1 MRPGAL
7 LYLYR
12 RRLRVHGVQ
21 ELLAGL
27 GVAIAVALV
36 FATLVAERQ
45 RRRLRGEVVHAV
57 IGPATLQLRAR
68 GADGFGEALLAR
80 VERLPGVKQAAP
92 LLEQTATAIEAPHRA
107 RA

>member
-36 FATLVAERQ
+36 FATIVVSGSIA
-45 RRRLRGEVVHAV
+45 GSAAEVVHAV
-57 IGPATLQLRAR
+57 TGPATLQLRAR
-68 GADGFGEALLAR
+68 GADGFD
-80 VERLPGVKQAAP
+80 ERLPGARRTPARGQAGRA
-92 LLEQTATAIEAPHRA
+92 AA
-107 RA
+107 RADRDDRGCRAAGA

>member
-7 LYLYR
+7 VYLYR
-12 RRLRVHGVQ
+12 RRLRVHAVP

-36 FATLVAERQ
+36 FATILVSGSVAGSAAELVRA
-45 RRRLRGEVVHAV
+45 VV
-57 IGPATLQLRAR
+57 GPATLQLRAR
-68 GADGFGEALLAR
+68 GADGFDEHLLRR

-92 LLEQTATAIEAPHRA
+92 LLEQTATIEGA
-107 RA
+107 